1 MAAHNG
7 QAIETS
13 NEMTSG
19 THETLVMLFSAAPS
33 MLFVDIQHAAR
44 IVKDV
49 AVGGYF
55 PMPAENNMLWG
66 WGG

>member
-7 QAIETS
+7 QAIEISGETA
-13 NEMTSG
+13 TG
-19 THETLVMLFSAAPS
+19 THETLVTVISARPS
-33 MLFVDIQHAAR
+33 LLFVDIQHAAR

-49 AVGGYF
+49 AVGGYL
-55 PMPAENNMLWG
+55 PMPAENNMQWG